1 MNPKLSQLSKDL
13 SYDIFCFNGI
23 INLAS
28 SVVKPDMH
36 LNLIS
41 KSASPCPINNLLKDK
56 LRLLQVT
63 RTLLDSDKKSKIRQV
78 NVLDSISFA
87 AYKPFA
93 KDFDMKNS
101 PEFSCVGGM
110 LLSQNTS
117 LSLAWDIV
125 HSYLLPPTPENF
137 EQFIL
142 LTWIISKS
150 LVYMPQSLCY
160 SNNRTWVIWFDSS
173 DFLRETVLP
182 IYFTFVST
190 K

>member
-41 KSASPCPINNLLKDK
+41 KSASPCPINKLLKDK

-87 AYKPFA
+87 ASKPFA
-93 KDFDMKNS
+93 KDIVIKK
-101 PEFSCVGGM
+101 
-110 LLSQNTS
+110 LQN
-117 LSLAWDIV
+117 SLAWAER
-125 HSYLLPPTPENF
+125 YFPK
-137 EQFIL
+137 IL
-142 LTWIISKS
+142 L
-150 LVYMPQSLCY
+150 
-160 SNNRTWVIWFDSS
+160 
-173 DFLRETVLP
+173 FL
-182 IYFTFVST
+182 
-190 K
+190 